1 MVDAMRRRLAPLVVL
16 LAALAV
22 VSVGCA
28 GDSGGGTKAGAK
40 VDIPAS
46 KFEQDTGQRN
56 VAVHVVDNDFE
67 APYIVVTAGTKV
79 EWTNDGRN
87 PHNVTP
93 ANTGA
98 FTAVPTDQFSPGQ
111 SYSVTFGEA
120 GDYPYY
126 CSIHGT
132 KNLNGQSGV
141 IRVVAKSGS

>member
-1 MVDAMRRRLAPLVVL
+1 MTRRLAPLVVL
-16 LAALAV
+16 LATLAV
-22 VSVGCA
+22 ASVGCA
-28 GDSGGGTKAGAK
+28 GDSGGTKAGAK

-46 KFEQDTGQRN
+46 KFEKDTGRKN
-56 VAVHVVDNDFE
+56 VAVRVVDNDFE

-79 EWTNDGRN
+79 QWTNDGRN
-87 PHNVTP
+87 PHHVTP

-98 FTAVPTDQFSPGQ
+98 YKAVPTDQFAPGQ
-111 SYSVTFGEA
+111 SYAVTFSEA

>member
-1 MVDAMRRRLAPLVVL
+1 MTRRLAPLVVL
-16 LAALAV
+16 LATLAV
-22 VSVGCA
+22 VAVGCA
-28 GDSGGGTKAGAK
+28 GDSGGTKSGAK

-46 KFEQDTGQRN
+46 KFEKDTGRKH
-56 VAVHVVDNDFE
+56 VAVRVVDNDFE

-79 EWTNDGRN
+79 QWTNDGRN

-98 FTAVPTDQFSPGQ
+98 FKAVPTDQFSPGQ
-111 SYSVTFGEA
+111 SYSVTFSEA

-141 IRVVAKSGS
+141 IRVVPKSGS